1 MIVTALWVILVA
13 WYFGLRERARLGRL
27 AAERIGAPPPGDD
40 PEIRGAVDPGKRKY
54 FWVNLA
60 ITVALMAALLTALLP
75 LAVLFMLAYVVAA
88 TKIGRASRRES
99 VCQYGYISVVAVQLK
114 KKKHTKHINS

>member
-1 MIVTALWVILVA
+1 MGQMKVGADDVFLPLSPAMIVTALWVVVVA

-75 LAVLFMLAYVVAA
+75 LAVLFMLAYAVAE
-88 TKIGRASRRES
+88 IGRASCRER
-99 VCQYGYISVVAVQLK
+99 VCQYV
-114 KKKHTKHINS
+114 

>member
-60 ITVALMAALLTALLP
+60 ITVALKAALLTDLMP
-75 LAVLFMLAYVVAA
+75 LAVLLMLAYDVTA
-88 TKIGRASRRES
+88 TLHYPSSTEERSEGQECVRSCNSR
-99 VCQYGYISVVAVQLK
+99 
-114 KKKHTKHINS
+114 